1 MNEDQINKLLIR
13 VVTEKTRPDTDNQ
26 VNIINT
32 DNNNVVHTVK
42 NIRKKNDDHIN
53 DLHLCE
59 NEKINN
65 ILVEDLVSN
74 INNNKTGL
82 IQNPEI
88 IYFNNNKKIAIK
100 DGNMKGNERFDR
112 YNNPITHGK
121 GGKQIVTFIDK
132 ISKTNFINVVKVE
145 SYKKYNKMEEISY
158 TQKNSCCILM

>member
-13 VVTEKTRPDTDNQ
+13 VITGKTIPDTDNQ

-32 DNNNVVHTVK
+32 DNNNVIHTIK

-53 DLHLCE
+53 DLHEGE
-59 NEKINN
+59 NVKINN
-65 ILVEDLVSN
+65 LLVEDLISN
-74 INNNKTGL
+74 INNDKRGL

-88 IYFNNNKKIAIK
+88 IYFNNNKKMGIK
-100 DGNMKGNERFDR
+100 DESMKENERFDR

-132 ISKTNFINVVKVE
+132 VSKTNFINVVKVE
-145 SYKKYNKMEEISY
+145 SYKKYNKMEEVSF
-158 TQKNSCCILM
+158 TQKNNCCILI